1 MKIVYSYYVM
11 DLLHTGHIL
20 MLKNSK
26 AIAGPDG
33 RLVVGIVSDEAV
45 EKTEGKSPSFEF
57 PRAIGV
63 SSINPVCRFGRAA
76 ESNIP
81 RWRILRRI
89 KPDILMESE
98 SHSDAQLSTC
108 RDLMKS
114 IGGQTI
120 IMPYY
125 DGQSST
131 MIKNKVITESNS
143 PQ

>member
-45 EKTEGKSPSFEF
+45 EKQK
-57 PRAIGV
+57 
-63 SSINPVCRFGRAA
+63 GRAPLLSFKERLELA
-76 ESNIP
+76 QSIRYVDLVVQQNEYSPFENVKK
-81 RWRILRRI
+81 I

-98 SHSDAQLSTC
+98 SHSDAQLTAS
-108 RDLMKS
+108 RNLMNS
-114 IGGQTI
+114 IGGKTI

-125 DGQSST
+125 QGQSST
-131 MIKNKVITESNS
+131 MIKNKSVSTI
-143 PQ
+143 

>member
-1 MKIVYSYYVM
+1 MMIVYSYYVM

-45 EKTEGKSPSFEF
+45 EKQK
-57 PRAIGV
+57 
-63 SSINPVCRFGRAA
+63 GRAPLLSFKERLELA
-76 ESNIP
+76 QSIRYVDLVVQQNEYSPFENVKK
-81 RWRILRRI
+81 I

-98 SHSDAQLSTC
+98 SHSDAQLTAS
-108 RDLMKS
+108 RNLMNS
-114 IGGQTI
+114 IGGKTI

-125 DGQSST
+125 QGQSST
-131 MIKNKVITESNS
+131 MIKNKSVSTI
-143 PQ
+143 

>member
-26 AIAGPDG
+26 AIAGPEG
-33 RLVVGIVSDEAV
+33 RLVVGIISDEAV
-45 EKTEGKSPSFEF
+45 EKQKGSSPLLSFRE
-57 PRAIGV
+57 RLELAQ
-63 SSINPVCRFGRAA
+63 SIRYVDLVVQQKEYSPLANV
-76 ESNIP
+76 NK
-81 RWRILRRI
+81 I

-98 SHSDAQLSTC
+98 SHSDAQLSAS
-108 RDLMKS
+108 RDCMKS

-125 DGQSST
+125 SGQSST
-131 MIKNKVITESNS
+131 MIKNKVIKES
-143 PQ
+143 

>member
-26 AIAGPDG
+26 AIAGPEG

-45 EKTEGKSPSFEF
+45 EKKKGQAPLLSFNERLELAQSIRYVDLVVQQNEYSPLEN
-57 PRAIGV
+57 V
-63 SSINPVCRFGRAA
+63 KK
-76 ESNIP
+76 
-81 RWRILRRI
+81 I

-98 SHSDAQLSTC
+98 SHSDAQLSASLE
-108 RDLMKS
+108 LMKS
-114 IGGQTI
+114 IGGKTI

-125 DGQSST
+125 KGQSST
-131 MIKNKVITESNS
+131 MIKKKIINKSN
-143 PQ
+143 

>member
-26 AIAGPDG
+26 AIAGPEG

-45 EKTEGKSPSFEF
+45 EKKKGKAPLLCFQERLELAQSIRYVDLVVQQLEYSP
-57 PRAIGV
+57 V
-63 SSINPVCRFGRAA
+63 VN
-76 ESNIP
+76 
-81 RWRILRRI
+81 LQKI
-89 KPDILMESE
+89 KPNILMESE
-98 SHSDAQLSTC
+98 SHSSAQLSASQ
-108 RDLMKS
+108 DIMKS

-120 IMPYY
+120 VMPYY

-131 MIKNKVITESNS
+131 MIKHKVIAESNLNS
-143 PQ
+143 

>member
-45 EKTEGKSPSFEF
+45 EKQK
-57 PRAIGV
+57 
-63 SSINPVCRFGRAA
+63 GRAPLLSFKDRLELA
-76 ESNIP
+76 QSIRYVDLVVQQNEYSPFENVKK
-81 RWRILRRI
+81 I

-98 SHSDAQLSTC
+98 SHSDAQLTAS
-108 RDLMKS
+108 RNLMNS
-114 IGGQTI
+114 IGGKTI

-125 DGQSST
+125 QGQSST
-131 MIKNKVITESNS
+131 MIKNKSVSTI
-143 PQ
+143 

>member
-45 EKTEGKSPSFEF
+45 KRQKGRLPLLCFHERLELAQSISYVDLVVQQKEYSPLEN
-57 PRAIGV
+57 V
-63 SSINPVCRFGRAA
+63 KK
-76 ESNIP
+76 
-81 RWRILRRI
+81 I

-98 SHSDAQLSTC
+98 SHSDAQLLAS
-108 RDLMKS
+108 RELMKS
-114 IGGQTI
+114 IGGKTM
-120 IMPYY
+120 IMPYFE
-125 DGQSST
+125 GQSST
-131 MIKNKVITESNS
+131 KIKNKIIANKSNET
-143 PQ
+143 

>member
-26 AIAGPDG
+26 AIAGSEG

-45 EKTEGKSPSFEF
+45 EKKKGHAPLLSFKERLELAQSIRYVDLVVQQNEYSPLEN
-57 PRAIGV
+57 V
-63 SSINPVCRFGRAA
+63 TK
-76 ESNIP
+76 
-81 RWRILRRI
+81 I

-98 SHSDAQLSTC
+98 SHSDAQLSAS

-114 IGGQTI
+114 IGGKTI

-125 DGQSST
+125 KGQSST
-131 MIKNKVITESNS
+131 MIKNKVINKSN
-143 PQ
+143 

>member
-26 AIAGPDG
+26 AIAGLEG

-45 EKTEGKSPSFEF
+45 KKQK
-57 PRAIGV
+57 
-63 SSINPVCRFGRAA
+63 GRAPLLSFQERLELA
-76 ESNIP
+76 QAIRYVDLVVQQNEYSPLENVKK
-81 RWRILRRI
+81 L

-98 SHSDAQLSTC
+98 SHSDAQLSAS
-108 RDLMKS
+108 RNLMKS

>member
-45 EKTEGKSPSFEF
+45 EKQK
-57 PRAIGV
+57 
-63 SSINPVCRFGRAA
+63 GRAPLLSFKERLELA
-76 ESNIP
+76 QSIRYVDLVVQQNEYSPFENVKK
-81 RWRILRRI
+81 I

-98 SHSDAQLSTC
+98 SHSDAQLTAS
-108 RDLMKS
+108 RNLMNS
-114 IGGQTI
+114 IGGKTI

-125 DGQSST
+125 QGQSST
-131 MIKNKVITESNS
+131 MIKNKFVSTI
-143 PQ
+143 

>member
-1 MKIVYSYYVM
+1 M

-26 AIAGPDG
+26 AIAGLEG

-45 EKTEGKSPSFEF
+45 KKQK
-57 PRAIGV
+57 
-63 SSINPVCRFGRAA
+63 GRAPLLSFQERLELA
-76 ESNIP
+76 QAIRYVDLVVQQNEYSPLENVKK
-81 RWRILRRI
+81 L

-98 SHSDAQLSTC
+98 SHSDAQLSAS
-108 RDLMKS
+108 RNLMKS

>member
-1 MKIVYSYYVM
+1 
-11 DLLHTGHIL
+11 
-20 MLKNSK
+20 MLKNWK
-26 AIAGPDG
+26 AIAGLEG

-45 EKTEGKSPSFEF
+45 KKQK
-57 PRAIGV
+57 
-63 SSINPVCRFGRAA
+63 GRAPLLSFQERLELA
-76 ESNIP
+76 QAIRYVDLVVQQNEYSPLENVKK
-81 RWRILRRI
+81 L

-98 SHSDAQLSTC
+98 SHSDAQLSAS
-108 RDLMKS
+108 RNLMKS

>member
-45 EKTEGKSPSFEF
+45 EKQK
-57 PRAIGV
+57 
-63 SSINPVCRFGRAA
+63 GRAPLLSFKERLELA
-76 ESNIP
+76 QSIRYVDLVVQQNEYSPFENVKK
-81 RWRILRRI
+81 I

-98 SHSDAQLSTC
+98 SHSDAQLTAS
-108 RDLMKS
+108 RNLMNS
-114 IGGQTI
+114 IGGKTI

-125 DGQSST
+125 QGQSST
-131 MIKNKVITESNS
+131 MIKNKSVSTIV
-143 PQ
+143 

>member
-45 EKTEGKSPSFEF
+45 EKTKGKAPLLSFQERLELAQSIRFVDLVVQQIEYSPVE
-57 PRAIGV
+57 
-63 SSINPVCRFGRAA
+63 
-76 ESNIP
+76 NIK
-81 RWRILRRI
+81 RI

-125 DGQSST
+125 VGQSST
-131 MIKNKVITESNS
+131 IIKNKIIANS
-143 PQ
+143 KST